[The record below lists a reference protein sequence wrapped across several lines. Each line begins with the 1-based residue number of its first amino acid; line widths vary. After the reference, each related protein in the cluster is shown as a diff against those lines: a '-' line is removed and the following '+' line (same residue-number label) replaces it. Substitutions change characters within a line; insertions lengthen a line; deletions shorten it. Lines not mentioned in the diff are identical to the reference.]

1 LSKEPIGKYLSIAR
15 RAHATLL
22 DKELGPYDISHG
34 QILLLATLYNQDG
47 ICQRTLCQMYN
58 LNKAAVGRGLTKLEN
73 KEYITR
79 QTDPQDQRKN
89 LIYLTNKAHNFEKK
103 FKEVLDSSENKLS
116 NNLSAEEIETF
127 LTVIKKI
134 CSNLGANVE

>member
-1 LSKEPIGKYLSIAR
+1 MEYMVVEYI
-15 RAHATLL
+15 
-22 DKELGPYDISHG
+22 
-34 QILLLATLYNQDG
+34 
-47 ICQRTLCQMYN
+47 
-58 LNKAAVGRGLTKLEN
+58 EN